1 MNTSIL
7 SNMVGV
13 LSRSEMKHIMAGNT
27 EPVEETGTGD
37 CQAGGCN
44 TMSSYYNCLQ
54 AKCLEWYSGYDQI
67 TCSNTI
73 QSAWQ
78 NMIEHCGPNYG

>member
-1 MNTSIL
+1 MQIL
-7 SNMVGV
+7 TRNDMRMIKG
-13 LSRSEMKHIMAGNT
+13 G
-27 EPVEETGTGD
+27 EPADQTVE

-54 AKCLEWYSGYDQI
+54 GKCLEWYSGYDQI

-73 QSAWQ
+73 QSAWE